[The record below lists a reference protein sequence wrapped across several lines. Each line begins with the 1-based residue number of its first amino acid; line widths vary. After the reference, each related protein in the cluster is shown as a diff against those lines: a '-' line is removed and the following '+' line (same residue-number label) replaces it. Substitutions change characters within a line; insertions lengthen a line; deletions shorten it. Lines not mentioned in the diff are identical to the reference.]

1 MAKKHKI
8 EIDIQ
13 SIVEFDMTEKE
24 RLDLVKH
31 ILYSCTT
38 DKALNK
44 FTREFIKDIAEV
56 ERESKNRSVIINAC
70 NSLERWLII

>member
-1 MAKKHKI
+1 MVKKHKI
-8 EIDIQ
+8 EIDIE

>member
-1 MAKKHKI
+1 MGKKHKI
-8 EIDIQ
+8 EIDIE

-44 FTREFIKDIAEV
+44 FTKEFISGIADV

-70 NSLERWLII
+70 NTLERWITI

>member
-1 MAKKHKI
+1 
-8 EIDIQ
+8 
-13 SIVEFDMTEKE
+13 MTEKE

>member
-8 EIDIQ
+8 EIDIE

-44 FTREFIKDIAEV
+44 FTKEFIKGIAEV
-56 ERESKNRSVIINAC
+56 ERVSENRSVIINAC

>member
-8 EIDIQ
+8 EIDIE

-24 RLDLVKH
+24 RLELVKH